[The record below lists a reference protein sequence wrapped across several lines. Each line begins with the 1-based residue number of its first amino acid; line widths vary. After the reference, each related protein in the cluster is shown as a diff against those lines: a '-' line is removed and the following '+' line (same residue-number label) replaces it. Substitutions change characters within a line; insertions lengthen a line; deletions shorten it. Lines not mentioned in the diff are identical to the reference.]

1 MTSNFSFHQDFNS
14 DDEEQSEYKQSGR
27 DATLI
32 VIDCKKSMFEE
43 IEDEGSSLFI
53 KCLSVLERY
62 LLNKI
67 IHSSKGLVN
76 IKKIISSN
84 AELKKSDCENYII
97 TIYFSSVSYCTM
109 SKSRRNQKEIL

>member
-14 DDEEQSEYKQSGR
+14 DDEEQPEYKQSGR

-84 AELKKSDCENYII
+84 AQLKKSDCE
-97 TIYFSSVSYCTM
+97 IYFSSVSYCTM
-109 SKSRRNQKEIL
+109 SRSHRNQKEIL